1 MATYNYYHW
10 TMPDGSVIKTTKD
23 EPPEGW
29 IPPGPGPAGPA
40 GAAGAAGAQ
49 GPQGAPGRAGLD
61 ALPQAW
67 DPRYGWA
74 NPYMSTEAPAAA
86 LAPQQPQ
93 STPLSAISPNGYSMG
108 MNPISLMSKFSGYTS
123 PQQLM
128 SMDPSSLRPG
138 TPSWKI

>member
-29 IPPGPGPAGPA
+29 IPPGPGPRGPA
-40 GAAGAAGAQ
+40 GTAGAAGAQ
-49 GPQGAPGRAGLD
+49 GPRGAAGRAGL
-61 ALPQAW
+61 
-67 DPRYGWA
+67 
-74 NPYMSTEAPAAA
+74 AAA

-93 STPLSAISPNGYSMG
+93 STPLSAISPSGYSMG